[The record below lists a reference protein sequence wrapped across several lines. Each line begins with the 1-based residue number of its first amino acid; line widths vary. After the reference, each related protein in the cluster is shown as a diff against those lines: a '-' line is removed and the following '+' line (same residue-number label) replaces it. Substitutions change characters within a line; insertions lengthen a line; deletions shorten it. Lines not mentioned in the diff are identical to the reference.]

1 MSTHVWLLSVA
12 LGITALLNWSAVLRD
27 DYVVERITKPTFML
41 LLGGLA
47 WSLYTDSPPAAAP
60 HITPLLV
67 ALGLSLVGDLLL
79 LTATEVRFRLG
90 LLAFLAAHV
99 TYVWTLLTVP
109 GPGGFPWIVL
119 PAVLVVLYMHGRFG
133 RHVVRHAGRDRF
145 PVFVY
150 VIALATLLVVAAVKG
165 DWVVVTG
172 CFLFLLSDT
181 ILGHDRFVHE
191 RRWAP
196 LGVITTYHA
205 AQTLIVVGLLR

>member
-60 HITPLLV
+60 HITPLFV

-99 TYVWTLLTVP
+99 AYVWTLLTVP

-133 RHVVRHAGRDRF
+133 RHVVRDAGSDRF